1 VLLAGRPAR
10 EVEMLWSDGLVR
22 SGHTSLD
29 ELESDLE
36 RVRLHGWARDDAE
49 GSGRNCVVAAPVRDP
64 EGTVAAAIG
73 LDLADQLS
81 RLNAD
86 AHTRA
91 LVAAASKISA
101 AMRRGELAQAI

>member
-1 VLLAGRPAR
+1 V
-10 EVEMLWSDGLVR
+10 
-22 SGHTSLD
+22 T
-29 ELESDLE
+29 
-36 RVRLHGWARDDAE
+36 
-49 GSGRNCVVAAPVRDP
+49 
-64 EGTVAAAIG
+64 AAIS

-101 AMRRGELAQAI
+101 AMRRGELARAI